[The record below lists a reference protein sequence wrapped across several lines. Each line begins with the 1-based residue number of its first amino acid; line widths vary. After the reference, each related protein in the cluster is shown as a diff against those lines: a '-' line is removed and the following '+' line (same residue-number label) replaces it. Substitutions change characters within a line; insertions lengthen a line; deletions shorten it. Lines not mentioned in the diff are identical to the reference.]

1 MQYLKQIIS
10 AINESISAKLS
21 DQRFQ
26 GSEYNGIAI
35 SAAQENDNGVTR
47 LMPLLANDYDE
58 EKWVGVDDTFPLRIY
73 HKNNGIG
80 RGEEQTKSVGDNVYV
95 KKEVAQFS
103 IIAYGNRAR
112 LRMSP
117 EEMEAAIV
125 SGLPSAID
133 KSIRT
138 RLSLNSCIIKPVSS
152 IFDPVIVYLA
162 EYRTDKYELGPNA
175 LFIKINYNIESTYR
189 TACFNICDCPPVTS

>member
-1 MQYLKQIIS
+1 MQYLKQIVT
-10 AINESISAKLS
+10 AINQSIAAKLS
-21 DQRFQ
+21 DSRFQ

-35 SAAQENDNGVTR
+35 SAAQTNGDGVSR
-47 LMPLLANDYDE
+47 LMPLIADNYDE

-80 RGEEQTKSVGDNVYV
+80 RTDEPRKATGDNQYV
-95 KKEVAQFS
+95 KREVAQFS

-112 LRMSP
+112 LLMTP

-125 SGLPSAID
+125 SGMPSAIHKD
-133 KSIRT
+133 T
-138 RLSLNSCIIKPVSS
+138 RSQLQLSSCIIKPTSTL
-152 IFDPVIVYLA
+152 FDPVINYLA

-175 LFIKINYNIESTYR
+175 LFIRINYNIESIYKTV
-189 TACFNICDCPPVTS
+189 CFNICDCPPVTS